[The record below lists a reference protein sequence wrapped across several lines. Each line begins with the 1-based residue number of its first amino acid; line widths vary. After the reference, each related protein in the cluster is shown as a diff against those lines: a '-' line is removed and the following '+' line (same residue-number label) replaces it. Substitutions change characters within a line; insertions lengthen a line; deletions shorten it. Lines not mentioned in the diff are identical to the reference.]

1 MSQSFFSAEL
11 IPAWIRIPV
20 GFGLIGLAYAQ
31 DAPGTHVVTSPLGD
45 LALGNLTLPV
55 AMVVFGSQLG
65 RTLTALAKW
74 RPHVIVE
81 HRHVHSPA
89 DDTPT

>member
-1 MSQSFFSAEL
+1 MAQSFLSAQL
-11 IPAWIRIPV
+11 IPAWIRFPL

-31 DAPGTHVVTSPLGD
+31 DAPGSLVVGSPMGD
-45 LALGNLTLPV
+45 LALGDLTLPV

-81 HRHVHSPA
+81 HRHVDATGDAPNG
-89 DDTPT
+89 